1 MCGGIC
7 FRLKG
12 AGMARASVCLLSAIA
27 TFALAGC
34 ASTDPSDTAGT
45 TTPGRQCFSAHNVRN
60 FRAVDSR
67 TVNIRAGRDVYR
79 LDLFGTCP
87 NVTWTNGMRLN
98 TRPSSTVCTGS
109 GLGVSLSV
117 RGPSGRQ
124 TCSVQSVTL
133 LTPEEVAALPAR
145 HRP

>member
-1 MCGGIC
+1 MT
-7 FRLKG
+7 RLSLCVV
-12 AGMARASVCLLSAIA
+12 AAAVSLAV
-27 TFALAGC
+27 AGC
-34 ASTDPSDTAGT
+34 ASTGPADASGASTA
-45 TTPGRQCFSAHNVRN
+45 GRQCFSTNSVRN

-87 NVTWTNGMRLN
+87 NVTWTNGMKLI
-98 TRPSSTVCTGS
+98 TRPGSTICTGS

-124 TCSVQSVTL
+124 TCQVQTVTL
-133 LTPEEVAALPAR
+133 LTPDEVAALPAR